1 MNKNHPSQTVERKSD
16 WLVGKKIWVGVTGSI
31 AAVEVVGIVREL
43 LRYGAEVRIVAS
55 KAALELVGEKALEFA
70 CGQPIVKGITG
81 QVEHVIAGLEADL
94 LILSPCSAT
103 TIGKILHGIGD
114 TTPSLFAMSCMGAG
128 VPLLIA
134 PAMDGKMEYSK
145 VVQQN
150 LEQIR
155 GLATVVEPRR
165 EEGKVKLANKES
177 IVAHACKIIGPRK
190 LTTKRV
196 LVIGGGTIEAID
208 DVRCIT
214 NRSSGKMAL
223 SLANAAF
230 AMGGDVDLWLGN
242 SEVEISNWLNS
253 KRFRSLDDLEEM
265 VDDMGRYDVVLLP
278 AALADF
284 KPIQK
289 SGKIESGKKI
299 EIELEPTEKLLPKLR
314 EKHKGVLISFKL
326 ETGLDDEELVNS
338 GKRLLKYSDAV
349 VGNLSEVLGSDESR
363 TALITNDNV
372 DWLEGR
378 KKEIAESLI
387 EWAATQQ
394 S

>member
-16 WLVGKKIWVGVTGSI
+16 WLLGKKIWVGVTGSI

-43 LRYGAEVRIVAS
+43 LRHGAEVRIVDS
-55 KAALELVGEKALEFA
+55 KSALELVGEKALEFA

-81 QVEHVIAGLEADL
+81 QVEHVVAGLEADL

-145 VVQQN
+145 IVQQN

-165 EEGKVKLANKES
+165 EEGKVKLADKES
-177 IVAHACKIIGPRK
+177 IVAHACKIVGPRK
-190 LTTKRV
+190 LTAKRV
-196 LVIGGGTIEAID
+196 LVVGGGTIEAID

-214 NRSSGKMAL
+214 NHSSGKMAL

-230 AMGGDVDLWLGN
+230 SMGGDVDLWLGN
-242 SEVEISNWLNS
+242 SEVEINNWLNS

-265 VDDMGRYDVVLLP
+265 VDNMDRYDVVLLP

-326 ETGLDDEELVNS
+326 EAGLDDEGLVNS
-338 GKRLLKYSDAV
+338 GKELLKYSDAV
-349 VGNLSEVLGSDESR
+349 VGNLSEVLGSDKSR

-372 DWLEGR
+372 DWLEGP

-387 EWAATQQ
+387 EWAAAQQ
-394 S
+394 P

>member
-70 CGQPIVKGITG
+70 CGQPIVKDITG

-150 LEQIR
+150 LHQIR

-190 LTTKRV
+190 LTAKRV

-214 NRSSGKMAL
+214 NLSSGKMAL

-253 KRFRSLDDLEEM
+253 KRFRSLNDLEEM

>member
-190 LTTKRV
+190 LTAKRV

-265 VDDMGRYDVVLLP
+265 VEDMGRYDVVLLP

-326 ETGLDDEELVNS
+326 EAGLDDEELVNS

-349 VGNLSEVLGSDESR
+349 VGNLSEVLGSDKSR
-363 TALITNDNV
+363 TALITNGNV
-372 DWLEGR
+372 DWLEGH

-387 EWAATQQ
+387 EWAAMQQ

>member
-1 MNKNHPSQTVERKSD
+1 MNKNHPSQTVEQKSD
-16 WLVGKKIWVGVTGSI
+16 WLIGKKIWVGVTGSI

-70 CGQPIVKGITG
+70 CGQPIVKDITG

-150 LEQIR
+150 LHQIR

-190 LTTKRV
+190 LTAKRV

-214 NRSSGKMAL
+214 NLSSGKMAL

-253 KRFRSLDDLEEM
+253 KRFRSLNDLEEM